1 MGKTTRLLF
10 VLLAFLMGTSAF
22 AQCTIYAIG
31 VNLQGAI
38 RYGAEFKNPTDA
50 CLSGFGPLV
59 APYYPTFTITSVTTD
74 QTCSVSL
81 HLTSEPNPGTG
92 NDVVRGT
99 LYTRTGNSTECNSPC
114 NKPYCDPPPP
124 DQCGL
129 APGSKIKQN
138 FSEGWARSSD
148 INKLDYVGKVNL
160 PFFVGGGE
168 DGTQLATHCIDKCK
182 ARATKVLDRYRA
194 KTPGPNGLYRLSGD
208 YEFDVIGTSAS
219 GATGDTCSTANN
231 TQSFND
237 AVSPNTVPLPC
248 PGTVGEVNGKSVCI
262 PGTSPSTSIPPPS
275 GEPPPGTEQSGNP
288 RAGDIPTTGE
298 GSGSGGA
305 GRTPTAGN
313 GTAAGGPSAAASSGG
328 GSTGTTPKPPTGE
341 EQAAC
346 GAPGQPPCKID
357 ETGTPTQGN
366 FSDGEQRLEQAK
378 TDAIAEI
385 NKVRTGQGFTW
396 TFQLPTGCQPLQLPA
411 FAGMIDSIDIC
422 QFQPM
427 IHDLLSMIWIAATI
441 FALWG
446 MASRAFASE

>member
-1 MGKTTRLLF
+1 MKKLTSLFIALLGFFIGSFAIAQTTCTVYRYDVRQLNFHPFETTLQAACGTAVGLYLQDQQASTGHTNALISF
-10 VLLAFLMGTSAF
+10 QGGNGPSDSRCFLSF
-22 AQCTIYAIG
+22 
-31 VNLQGAI
+31 N
-38 RYGAEFKNPTDA
+38 
-50 CLSGFGPLV
+50 
-59 APYYPTFTITSVTTD
+59 ITSGPNAGVRVDTAFPVTA
-74 QTCSVSL
+74 
-81 HLTSEPNPGTG
+81 GTG
-92 NDVVRGT
+92 
-99 LYTRTGNSTECNSPC
+99 PC
-114 NKPYCDPPPP
+114 APPP
-124 DQCGL
+124 DTCGL

-148 INKLDYVGKVNL
+148 INKVDYVGKVNL

-168 DGTQLATHCIDKCK
+168 DGTQLAIHCIDKCK
-182 ARATKVLDRYRA
+182 ARASKVIDRYRA

-313 GTAAGGPSAAASSGG
+313 GTAAGGPSGAASSGG
-328 GSTGTTPKPPTGE
+328 GSTGTTPKPADGE

-366 FSDGEQRLEQAK
+366 FSEAENALNQAK

-385 NKVRTGQGFTW
+385 NKTRTGQGFTW

-427 IHDLLSMIWIAATI
+427 IHDLLSMMWIAATI

>member
-1 MGKTTRLLF
+1 MKKLTSLFIALLGFFICFSANAATCYSATGTYNGTEATR
-10 VLLAFLMGTSAF
+10 VT
-22 AQCTIYAIG
+22 
-31 VNLQGAI
+31 V
-38 RYGAEFKNPTDA
+38 
-50 CLSGFGPLV
+50 GPLPSPQAV
-59 APYYPTFTITSVTTD
+59 CDALAAGIGAYDYRSPWTGSYNGSCAMYGNAG
-74 QTCSVSL
+74 QSL
-81 HLTSEPNPGTG
+81 GNYGNFSTQECVNPDT
-92 NDVVRGT
+92 
-99 LYTRTGNSTECNSPC
+99 
-114 NKPYCDPPPP
+114 
-124 DQCGL
+124 CGL
-129 APGSKIKQN
+129 APGTKIKQN

-148 INKLDYVGKVNL
+148 INKIDYVGKVNL

-194 KTPGPNGLYRLSGD
+194 KTPSPNGFYRLSGD

-219 GATGDTCSTANN
+219 GAKGDTCSTANN
-231 TQSFND
+231 TQAFND
-237 AVSPNTVPLPC
+237 AVSPTTPPLPC
-248 PGTVGEVNGKSVCI
+248 PGSVGEVNGKTVCI
-262 PGTSPSTSIPPPS
+262 PGNTASSSIPPPS

-288 RAGDIPTTGE
+288 RAGDIPTSGE
-298 GSGSGGA
+298 GSGTGGA
-305 GRTPTAGN
+305 GRTPSAGN
-313 GTAAGGPSAAASSGG
+313 GTAAGGPSGAASSGG
-328 GSTGTTPKPPTGE
+328 GSTGTTPKPAEGE
-341 EQAAC
+341 EQQAC

-357 ETGTPTQGN
+357 ETGTPTDGN

-385 NKVRTGQGFTW
+385 NKARTGQGFTW

-422 QFQPM
+422 QFQPT